1 MLIPYDSDAIDIVK
15 FQTKGYTNT
24 SAQTNPLV
32 KKFDNRLTS
41 SHSRVNFA
49 QNVNIL

>member
-24 SAQTNPLV
+24 NAQTNPLV
-32 KKFDNRLTS
+32 KTFDDRLTS
-41 SHSRVNFA
+41 SH
-49 QNVNIL
+49 